1 MVDAPLDDEVDGV
14 PDGVA
19 EGVVDGVV
27 VATFDG
33 EAVVGRVVAVLAC
46 VVGAGL
52 AGDELE
58 VADPDGEPS
67 DGDGSEEPVVV
78 RSVQPAAVSTTIAPN
93 PASSRR
99 TGLVRDVS
107 GR

>member
-1 MVDAPLDDEVDGV
+1 MDGA

-19 EGVVDGVV
+19 EAVADGVV
-27 VATFDG
+27 VATIDG
-33 EAVVGRVVAVLAC
+33 EAVVGCVVAVLAC

-52 AGDELE
+52 AGDELA
-58 VADPDGEPS
+58 VADLDGEPS

-93 PASSRR
+93 PAISRR
-99 TGLVRDVS
+99 TGLVSAVS